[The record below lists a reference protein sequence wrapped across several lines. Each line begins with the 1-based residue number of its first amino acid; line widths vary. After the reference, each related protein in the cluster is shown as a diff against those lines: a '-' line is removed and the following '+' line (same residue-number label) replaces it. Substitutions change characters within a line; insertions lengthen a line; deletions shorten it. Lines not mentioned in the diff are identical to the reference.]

1 MGELRELFRDLF
13 AATERWLFD
22 PVPNHALLINRVGLG
37 LVLFLAYGSR
47 IGMIDVLYG
56 PEGMV
61 GAAFFEGYPEEP
73 NVGWPGVYAFT
84 QLRHVQSIE
93 FIYALY
99 TLLLASSLAFAAGL
113 WPRVTG
119 TAALV
124 LHILFVGRNPGATWG
139 WATMIKPFLFYA
151 TLAARRDQ
159 WSILHAIRSRRGES
173 GPTLEWTIAGWPLRL
188 LQVHVA
194 CVFFVLWDRFD
205 EGSWLEGQMLSAAL
219 VSRDWGRLDIDW
231 FPYFEWLEYAG
242 VAALVLEC
250 GAAIMLW
257 VPKIGRW
264 WALALI
270 GMFATLVVTTAV
282 GWWDFMMLFALTA
295 FLPNEWLAA
304 MLRPIGMAPAEGATT

>member
-22 PVPNHALLINRVGLG
+22 PLPNHALLINRVGLG

-84 QLRHVQSIE
+84 QLRQVQSIE

-119 TAALV
+119 TAALL

-151 TLAARRDQ
+151 TLAARRDRIACRIDH
-159 WSILHAIRSRRGES
+159 WSRRVWPDARVDDRRLAPAPAA
-173 GPTLEWTIAGWPLRL
+173 GPDRLR
-188 LQVHVA
+188 
-194 CVFFVLWDRFD
+194 VLRVV
-205 EGSWLEGQMLSAAL
+205 GSLRRGQMLSAAL

-231 FPYFEWLEYAG
+231 FPYFEWLE
-242 VAALVLEC
+242 
-250 GAAIMLW
+250 
-257 VPKIGRW
+257 
-264 WALALI
+264 
-270 GMFATLVVTTAV
+270 
-282 GWWDFMMLFALTA
+282 
-295 FLPNEWLAA
+295 
-304 MLRPIGMAPAEGATT
+304 